1 MSKLIYAAL
10 VSFTMLTTN
19 AFSAPLP
26 EAAQKVKKIAEQKKL
41 LFSPECTD
49 YLYMPDSEPGIDSV
63 IVVEKHEGN
72 CPGDPGTQPRLFTVN
87 IDQKTHEMTS
97 DINDPGEPEFS
108 AFPAK

>member
-1 MSKLIYAAL
+1 MSKLICVAL
-10 VSFTMLTTN
+10 LSFILLTTN
-19 AFSAPLP
+19 AFSAQLP
-26 EAAQKVKKIAEQKKL
+26 EAAQKVKEIAEQKKL

-87 IDQKTHEMTS
+87 IDQTTHEMTS
-97 DINDPGEPEFS
+97 DINDLVDFEFS

>member
-1 MSKLIYAAL
+1 MKKLIA
-10 VSFTMLTTN
+10 TTLLACAILSTN
-19 AFSAPLP
+19 VFSAQLP
-26 EAAQKVKKIAEQKKL
+26 PVAQKVKNIAEKNKL
-41 LFSPECTD
+41 LYSPECTD

-63 IVVEKHEGN
+63 IVVEKHEGR

-97 DINDPGEPEFS
+97 DINDPAEPEFS

>member
-1 MSKLIYAAL
+1 
-10 VSFTMLTTN
+10 MLTTN

-72 CPGDPGTQPRLFTVN
+72 CSGDPGTQPRLFTVN

-97 DINDPGEPEFS
+97 DINDPDEPVFS